1 MENHLKI
8 LLTTSIVLLIVLD
21 TMLGGVTKT
30 KGRQSQQV
38 MYNVEHSGEKKVF
51 NVNGKYL
58 ILALSLKHRI
68 IEMVVY
74 TIQATS

>member
-21 TMLGGVTKT
+21 TMLGGVIKT

>member
-38 MYNVEHSGEKKVF
+38 MYNVEHSGEKKSSMWME
-51 NVNGKYL
+51 N
-58 ILALSLKHRI
+58 
-68 IEMVVY
+68 
-74 TIQATS
+74 T

>member
-1 MENHLKI
+1 MENHLKL

-38 MYNVEHSGEKKVF
+38 MYNVEHSGEKSLQCEWK
-51 NVNGKYL
+51 
-58 ILALSLKHRI
+58 ILDISSF
-68 IEMVVY
+68 IEA
-74 TIQATS
+74 QNN